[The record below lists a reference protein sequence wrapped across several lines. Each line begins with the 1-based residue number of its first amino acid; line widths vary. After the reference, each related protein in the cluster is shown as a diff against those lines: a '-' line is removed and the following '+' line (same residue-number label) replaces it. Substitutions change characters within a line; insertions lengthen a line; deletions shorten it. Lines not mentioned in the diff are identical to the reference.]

1 MELSDNWVSVAPL
14 AEVNEI
20 GSSTV
25 QLVPTFPPVGRPSQ
39 NVLRSSVVTDIR
51 KRPSK
56 CSDHPVYDRF
66 NVKVSVLPPAYP
78 VSVVVSYAA
87 VWLVLSS
94 GSIAHPR
101 PSVAVP
107 SMVWPTEKSP

>member
-1 MELSDNWVSVAPL
+1 MEPSGKLVSVVPL

-56 CSDHPVYDRF
+56 CSGHPVYDWF
-66 NVKVSVLPPAYP
+66 KVKVRRLPFVYP
-78 VSVVVSYAA
+78 ILEVVSYAA

-107 SMVWPTEKSP
+107 SIVLPTEKSP